1 MIGEATLGWIDRCCR
16 QSTGRKSPVFGG
28 KSIILTGDPGQLPP
42 VCDKQLYHSKPFS
55 AVSEQ
60 GYYAYNM
67 FDKWLC
73 LQLTRELKVSNTS
86 QNMFRNLL
94 LSLRDGESTKED
106 WKQSHVANID
116 FFQDST
122 RLFYSNKEVAK
133 FNYDRLLDLNMM
145 AYLHD
150 LSEIKTIAS
159 IPIPTST

>member
-1 MIGEATLGWIDRCCR
+1 
-16 QSTGRKSPVFGG
+16 
-28 KSIILTGDPGQLPP
+28 
-42 VCDKQLYHSKPFS
+42 
-55 AVSEQ
+55 
-60 GYYAYNM
+60 
-67 FDKWLC
+67 
-73 LQLTRELKVSNTS
+73 
-86 QNMFRNLL
+86 MFRNLL

-150 LSEIKTIAS
+150 LSEIKTITS